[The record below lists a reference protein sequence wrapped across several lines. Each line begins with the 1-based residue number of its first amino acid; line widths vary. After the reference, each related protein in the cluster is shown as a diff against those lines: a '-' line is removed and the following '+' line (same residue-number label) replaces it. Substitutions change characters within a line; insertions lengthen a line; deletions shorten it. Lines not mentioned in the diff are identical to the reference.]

1 LEILREQL
9 EAGRIHFAPHLVEET
24 KKSLM
29 AVRYGADGE
38 IDLET
43 VDGRV
48 RSMAL
53 AVTAMQGRDKGSPF
67 DVIADVVVET
77 VQRSSSCFMASLL
90 RRGAK
95 DATDGSG

>member
-1 LEILREQL
+1 MEDYSEEQKRELRRRLEVLREQI
-9 EAGRIHFAPHLVEET
+9 EAGRIDFAPHLLEGT

-43 VDGRV
+43 ADGRV

-53 AVTAMQGRDKGSPF
+53 AVAAMHDRDR
-67 DVIADVVVET
+67 V
-77 VQRSSSCFMASLL
+77 
-90 RRGAK
+90 
-95 DATDGSG
+95 